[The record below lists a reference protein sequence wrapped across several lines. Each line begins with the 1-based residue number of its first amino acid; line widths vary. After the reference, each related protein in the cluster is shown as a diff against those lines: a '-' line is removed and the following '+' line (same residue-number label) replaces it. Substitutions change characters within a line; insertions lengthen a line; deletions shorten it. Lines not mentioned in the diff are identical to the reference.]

1 MNSHSHRLMSDH
13 TTLELPENHKTDAFS
28 PSPENGTFAID
39 ANPKSCAVR
48 AAEPALPDL
57 GGAAPIAP
65 TQRLPLIAH
74 TLREARV
81 GVAELRY
88 EGRGG
93 LGGFITELHDRHRL
107 KSLSQS
113 VDDRIT
119 QQLTGF
125 LWQLVLRRI
134 PRWNENAG
142 SFGVVTWDLNSD
154 LIRHVHHER
163 IVEVKTS
170 LIEGL

>member
-1 MNSHSHRLMSDH
+1 M
-13 TTLELPENHKTDAFS
+13 
-28 PSPENGTFAID
+28 
-39 ANPKSCAVR
+39 
-48 AAEPALPDL
+48 
-57 GGAAPIAP
+57 
-65 TQRLPLIAH
+65 
-74 TLREARV
+74 
-81 GVAELRY
+81 
-88 EGRGG
+88 
-93 LGGFITELHDRHRL
+93 

-113 VDDRIT
+113 VDDRIA

-125 LWQLVLRRI
+125 LWQLVLRRN

-142 SFGVVTWDLNSD
+142 SFGVVTWDLKSD